1 MLVVSVERKKSLVAL
16 VGLSFVA
23 VVAHL
28 RRYVVGSVIG
38 ESVTC

>member
-1 MLVVSVERKKSLVAL
+1 MLVVNVERKKSLVA